1 MGYFPMSFISIATCR
16 KVSSKVNHTCF
27 TQMSSCIDVIF
38 KPQSY
43 CVTWQSHAVY
53 LHTPTSNTT
62 QTGNS
67 EVRGRKKKTFA
78 NRRKSNQVYL
88 TKILQNTQDTTLT
101 ENTVGDSYNLRSRT
115 HKKTKQTK
123 TKKKTDEKEKFN
135 FCTAVCVA
143 NHKPLRLNHFT
154 ILKTHM

>member
-123 TKKKTDEKEKFN
+123 KNRWKRKVQFLYSSVCSKSQTTK
-135 FCTAVCVA
+135 A
-143 NHKPLRLNHFT
+143 KPFHNT
-154 ILKTHM
+154 QNTHVSR